1 MNQETQEIVQ
11 ITTAEEVDAAL
22 EEIMKAEADLVGAR
36 AMAKALES
44 NARKIVKDAES
55 RLSYVKAKWE
65 AATQEYLER
74 NLKGKKRYIQFPHG
88 RIGVRKQPLRLVITN
103 PDMAVDFVSWFDDK
117 LVTVKKTVTVESA
130 SKMIKQLEREEKYD
144 AYSDQLSQFIA
155 KTGGTDKFY
164 VKCISLDDE
173 IDQQE
178 EEGIDPDSTPEQ

>member
-11 ITTAEEVDAAL
+11 ITTAEEADAAL
-22 EEIMKAEADLVGAR
+22 AEIMKAEADLVGAR

-44 NARKIVKDAES
+44 NARKIVKDAQS
-55 RLSYVKAKWE
+55 RLDWIKSKWE
-65 AATQEYLER
+65 AAAQDYLEK

-88 RIGVRKQPLRLVITN
+88 RLGVRKQPTRLVITN

-130 SKMIKQLEREEKYD
+130 SKMIKQLEREQKYD

>member
-117 LVTVKKTVTVESA
+117 LVTVKKTVTVENA
-130 SKMIKQLEREEKYD
+130 SKMIKQLERDQSYD
-144 AYSDQLSQFIA
+144 TYSDQLSQFIA

-178 EEGIDPDSTPEQ
+178 EEGIDPDGTPEQ